1 MRAIISVS
9 DKTGVQE
16 LAAAL
21 VELGWEIYSTG
32 NTERLLRQA
41 GVPARP
47 VSELTGFP
55 EILGGR
61 VKTLHPGVHAGVL
74 ARRAHAEDLQEL
86 DAHGLKTIDMVVV
99 NLYPFATAL
108 AAASPA
114 EHELLEQIDIGGV
127 TLLRAAAKNYFDVTV
142 LVDPQDYPAIIDELR
157 THGAVS
163 LPTRRR
169 LAARAFAHT
178 AAYDALIAQWF
189 ACPPRAS
196 QDQQA
201 LAFPEA
207 VTLPVEKLMDLR
219 YGENPHQRAAFYCL
233 GSRRLGLSGLAA
245 ARQLHGKELS
255 YNNLLDLDAAWAA
268 ANDFAAPTV
277 AIIKHTNPC
286 GLASNESLAEAFR
299 RAYDGDPVS
308 AYGGIIGAN
317 RPIDRETAELI
328 AETFF
333 ECIIAPGY
341 AEDALRR
348 LKRKRNLRIMEMPQA
363 ALPADRQWWAN
374 VEVRQVR
381 GGLLIQTPDALA
393 EDAVSLK
400 VVTQRDPTLEELT
413 NLLFAWRAVKH
424 VKSNAIVLAKG
435 LRLVG
440 VGAGQQSRVDSVDI
454 AVRKAGERAIGS
466 VLASD
471 AFFPKTDGV
480 EHAIAA
486 GVTAIIQPGGSIA
499 DEEVIHVAN
508 RHHVA
513 MVFTGTRHFRH

>member
-1 MRAIISVS
+1 MRAILSVS
-9 DKTGVQE
+9 DKTGIQE
-16 LAAAL
+16 FAAGL

-32 NTERLLRQA
+32 NTEQLLRAA

-47 VSELTGFP
+47 IRELTGFP

-61 VKTLHPGVHAGVL
+61 VKTLHPGIHAGIL
-74 ARRAHAEDLQEL
+74 ARRALAADVQEL
-86 DAHGLKTIDMVVV
+86 EAHGLKTIDLVAV
-99 NLYPFATAL
+99 NLYPFAAALGTAT
-108 AAASPA
+108 SA
-114 EHELLEQIDIGGV
+114 EQELLEQIDIGGV
-127 TLLRAAAKNYFDVTV
+127 TLLRAAAKNYHDVTV
-142 LVDPQDYPAIIDELR
+142 VVDPQEYPLILAELR
-157 THGAVS
+157 ERGETSPA
-163 LPTRRR
+163 TRRR

-189 ACPPRAS
+189 ACGPEAGLAESPP
-196 QDQQA
+196 
-201 LAFPEA
+201 FPEIIS
-207 VTLPVEKLMDLR
+207 VPVEKLMDLR

-255 YNNLLDLDAAWAA
+255 YNNLLDLDAAWSAA
-268 ANDFAAPTV
+268 SDFAAPTV
-277 AIIKHTNPC
+277 VIIKHTNPC
-286 GLASNESLAEAFR
+286 GLASHESLAEAFR
-299 RAYDGDPVS
+299 RAYSGDPIS

-317 RPIDRETAELI
+317 RPIDGETAALI

-341 AEDALRR
+341 AEDALQR

-363 ALPADRQWWAN
+363 PLPVDRQWWAR

-381 GGLLIQTPDALA
+381 GGLLIQTPDALP
-393 EDAVSLK
+393 EDAVHLK
-400 VVTQRDPTLEELT
+400 VVTQREPTHEELT

-424 VKSNAIVLAKG
+424 VKSNAIVLAKD
-435 LRLVG
+435 LQVVG
-440 VGAGQQSRVDSVDI
+440 VGAGQQSRVDSVDL
-454 AVRKAGERAIGS
+454 AVRKAGERAVGS

-471 AFFPKTDGV
+471 AFFPKVDGV

-499 DEEVIHVAN
+499 DEDVIRVAD
-508 RHHVA
+508 RHRIA
-513 MVFTGTRHFRH
+513 MVFTGVRHFRH